1 MKRIA
6 IAAAAV
12 VLAAGVAAA
21 GEPEVAPKIPPKDI
35 TVKIQAPDGTSDADI
50 ADGIAQE
57 NARRDPRAQEAARV
71 AKQKADA
78 DEAHHTRV
86 SKICDS
92 IPEDSLAKDASLRR
106 MCGQ

>member
-6 IAAAAV
+6 IAAAA
-12 VLAAGVAAA
+12 LLLGAAVSAA
-21 GEPEVAPKIPPKDI
+21 GEPEVAPKIPPKEF
-35 TVKIQAPDGTSDADI
+35 TVKIQAPDGASDADI
-50 ADGIAQE
+50 AEGIAQE
-57 NARRDPRAQEAARV
+57 NARRDPAAQEAARI
-71 AKQKADA
+71 AKQRADA